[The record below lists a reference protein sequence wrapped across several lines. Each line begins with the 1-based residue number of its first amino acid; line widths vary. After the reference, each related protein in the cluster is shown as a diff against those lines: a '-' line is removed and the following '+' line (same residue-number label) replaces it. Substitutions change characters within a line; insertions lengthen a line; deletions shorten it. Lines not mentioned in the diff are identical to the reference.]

1 MSHPEY
7 EGVIFVNFCD
17 RLTES
22 KKWNLL
28 ILDVCR
34 QLIYN
39 GNISCIAYECTDTN
53 DICAKEN

>member
-1 MSHPEY
+1 LGFY
-7 EGVIFVNFCD
+7 D

-34 QLIYN
+34 ELIYN
-39 GNISCIAYECTDTN
+39 RNITSISYECTDTN
-53 DICAKEN
+53 DICAK